1 MTDSTSGT
9 SAQMTMIQR
18 HYRVDEVAALLGVSK
33 WTVYRLVKAGRLKMI
48 EVGKRAKGVPAES
61 LRDLMKGEQKA

>member
-1 MTDSTSGT
+1 
-9 SAQMTMIQR
+9 MTMIQR

-48 EVGKRAKGVPAES
+48 EVGKRAKGVPADS